1 MGNRKGRYQPK
12 SFESTGT
19 GNDVSANLYRSMIES
34 DAFLDLSAN
43 QQRLYVFCKLQF
55 YGQKKAANMEPEQ
68 FYFNRGIWQR
78 KYRLYKAGN
87 ERAFYRDMGALIS
100 HGFIACVKC
109 GAFSR
114 TKTVYRFSDRWRT
127 YGTEFF
133 VVPNEEKTVSLRR
146 KESQ

>member
-1 MGNRKGRYQPK
+1 MAKRKRYQPK
-12 SFESTGT
+12 SFESVGV
-19 GNDVSANLYRSMIES
+19 GNDVSANLYLSMLVS

-55 YGQKKAANMEPEQ
+55 YGQKKAPDMQADQ
-68 FYFNRGIWQR
+68 FVFNQALWMN
-78 KYRLYKAGN
+78 KYRLYRKGN
-87 ERAFYRDMGALIS
+87 ERAFYRDMDALVS

-114 TKTVYRFSDRWRT
+114 TKTVYRFSDRWKT

-133 VVPNEEKTVSLRR
+133 SVPDEEKTVSLRR
-146 KESQ
+146 KEK